1 MSDTKCCEN
10 CPAHIDAADEV
21 LHKLI
26 KERQKG
32 ETKMKTIFDYIAIVG
47 AYCCNCIFQPYC
59 HVDRIRCDGRI
70 MTDIG
75 IDMILRG
82 EY

>member
-1 MSDTKCCEN
+1 M
-10 CPAHIDAADEV
+10 
-21 LHKLI
+21 
-26 KERQKG
+26 
-32 ETKMKTIFDYIAIVG
+32 MKTIFDYIAIVG